1 VLDSSFL
8 SSSAFGS
15 SIFLDRRN
23 VVYAKAFFCFN
34 FLSIKVLL
42 SFLSLLTH
50 DHLQKEFDNIGLE
63 AFIKHYKK
71 YDCLLGPSESFR
83 FLEEKQ
89 KEYELQ
95 SLQVVDKRQKEKTIE
110 A

>member
-1 VLDSSFL
+1 MKLRMMGFNKCYL
-8 SSSAFGS
+8 SN
-15 SIFLDRRN
+15 IEN
-23 VVYAKAFFCFN
+23 
-34 FLSIKVLL
+34 
-42 SFLSLLTH
+42 
-50 DHLQKEFDNIGLE
+50 LQKEFDNIGLE
-63 AFIKHYKK
+63 LFIKRYKK

-95 SLQVVDKRQKEKTIE
+95 SLQMVDKRQKEKTIE

>member
-1 VLDSSFL
+1 MKLRMMGFNKCYL
-8 SSSAFGS
+8 SNIES
-15 SIFLDRRN
+15 
-23 VVYAKAFFCFN
+23 
-34 FLSIKVLL
+34 
-42 SFLSLLTH
+42 
-50 DHLQKEFDNIGLE
+50 LQKEFDNIGLE
-63 AFIKHYKK
+63 LFIKRYKK